1 MVMNDIYNLP
11 YYLKTILKLKR
22 RSRIGKRKLTLG
34 FWMLKQVFVN
44 FFLASHIIAMP
55 E

>member
-1 MVMNDIYNLP
+1 MNDIYSLP

-22 RSRIGKRKLTLG
+22 RSVIGKSKLTLG
-34 FWMLKQVFVN
+34 FWMLKQKVFVN
-44 FFLASHIIAMP
+44 LFLARYIMAMP